1 MYYRETTTTG
11 GAGDLDIMDQL
22 DSYIEE
28 FCSIN
33 GINPGD
39 MKNPQ
44 FNGAL
49 LYIYRNRY
57 KPDRGQWNN
66 RACIFDYETET
77 GLTELCRLAEGY
89 IALALKYNKMVTLY
103 GFQCLTG
110 VRVSTMQRWS
120 DADSTGRLKTGGN
133 GGNITKLRSNLVKSL
148 VDGSREYVRAAL
160 ADTNIGLITLANND
174 KSIGLEYNRQQLAD
188 AAELLPSESARIIAE
203 RRHLLGGDTMPK
215 KPV

>member
-1 MYYRETTTTG
+1 MNDRETTTTG
-11 GAGDLDIMDQL
+11 GTGDMDIINEL
-22 DSYIEE
+22 DSYLEE
-28 FCSIN
+28 FCRIN

-49 LYIYRNRY
+49 LYIYRLKF

-77 GLTELCRLAEGY
+77 GLMQLCRLADGY
-89 IALALKYNKMVTLY
+89 IALALKYNKMISLY
-103 GFQCLTG
+103 GFQCLSG
-110 VRVSTMQRWS
+110 VRVTTLQRWYDS
-120 DADSTGRLKTGGN
+120 DSTGRLKTGGN

-174 KSIGLEYNRQQLAD
+174 KSIGLEYNRQQLAA
-188 AAELLPSESARIIAE
+188 AAELLPSENARIIAE
-203 RRHLLGGDTMPK
+203 RRNLLGGDTMPK

>member
-1 MYYRETTTTG
+1 MSDRETTTTG
-11 GAGDLDIMDQL
+11 AAGGLDIIDEL

-33 GINPGD
+33 GIQPGE

-57 KPDRGQWNN
+57 KPDCGQWNN
-66 RACIFDYETET
+66 RACIFDYETEN
-77 GLTELCRLAEGY
+77 GLMQLCHLADGY
-89 IALALKYNKMVTLY
+89 IALALKYNKMVSLY
-103 GFQCLTG
+103 GFQCLSG
-110 VRVSTMQRWS
+110 VRVTTLQRW
-120 DADSTGRLKTGGN
+120 ADSDSVGRLKTGGN
-133 GGNITKLRSNLVKSL
+133 GGNITKLRLFLVKSL

-174 KSIGLEYNRQQLAD
+174 RTIGLEYNRQQLAA
-188 AAELLPSESARIIAE
+188 AAELLPSENARIIAE
-203 RRHLLGGDTMPK
+203 RRRLLGGDIMPK

>member
-1 MYYRETTTTG
+1 MDDRETTTTG
-11 GAGDLDIMDQL
+11 GAGDMDIINEL
-22 DSYIEE
+22 DSYLEE
-28 FCSIN
+28 FCNIN

-49 LYIYRNRY
+49 LYIYRLKF

-77 GLTELCRLAEGY
+77 GLTELCRLADGY
-89 IALALKYNKMVTLY
+89 IALALKYNKMVSLY

-110 VRVSTMQRWS
+110 VRVSTMQRW
-120 DADSTGRLKTGGN
+120 ADSNNVGRLKTGGN
-133 GGNITKLRSNLVKSL
+133 GEHITKLRSYLVKSII
-148 VDGSREYVRAAL
+148 DGSREYVRSAL

-174 KSIGLEYNRQQLAD
+174 KTIGLEYNRQQLAD
-188 AAELLPSESARIIAE
+188 AAERLPSENARIIAE

>member
-1 MYYRETTTTG
+1 MYDRETTTTG
-11 GAGDLDIMDQL
+11 GSGDLDIIDEL
-22 DSYIEE
+22 DSYLEE

-49 LYIYRNRY
+49 LYIYRLKF
-57 KPDRGQWNN
+57 KPARGQWNN
-66 RACIFDYETET
+66 RGCIFDYETED
-77 GLTELCRLAEGY
+77 GLTALCRLADGY

-103 GFQCLTG
+103 GFQCLSG
-110 VRVSTMQRWS
+110 VNVATLQRWS

-133 GGNITKLRSNLVKSL
+133 GGNITKLRCFLVKSL
-148 VDGSREYVRAAL
+148 LDGSREYVRAAL

-174 KSIGLEYNRQQLAD
+174 KSIGLEYNRQQLAA
-188 AAELLPSESARIIAE
+188 AAELLPSENARIIAE
-203 RRHLLGGDTMPK
+203 RRHLLGGDTMPQ